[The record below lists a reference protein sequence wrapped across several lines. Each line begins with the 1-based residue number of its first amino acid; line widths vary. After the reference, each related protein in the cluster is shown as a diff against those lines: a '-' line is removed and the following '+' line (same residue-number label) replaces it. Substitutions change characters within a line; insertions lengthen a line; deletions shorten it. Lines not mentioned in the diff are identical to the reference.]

1 MNTAKSRTVIFQTL
15 TFALL
20 LVGANT
26 LVSAQG
32 GLMIYPKN
40 GQSSAAQT
48 KDTSECQSWAAQQ
61 SGYDP
66 AAATSE
72 RGTVARGGARGAAAG
87 AAIGAIAG
95 DAGKGA
101 AIGATAGGMKKGFE
115 RRDQKRTAQAGQ
127 ADYDRALKTCLEGR
141 GYSVN

>member
-1 MNTAKSRTVIFQTL
+1 MYKTRRLRARVRAVAWT
-15 TFALL
+15 LL
-20 LVGANT
+20 LACGQA
-26 LVSAQG
+26 SAQG
-32 GLMIYPKN
+32 SLMIYPKS
-40 GQSSAAQT
+40 GQSSATQA
-48 KDTSECQSWAAQQ
+48 KDTSECQAWATQQ

-72 RGTVARGGARGAAAG
+72 RGTVARGAAAG

-115 RRDQKRTAQAGQ
+115 RRDQKRAAESGQ
-127 ADYDRALKTCLEGR
+127 ANYDRALKTCLEGR